1 MSRESRQLR
10 EREKNA
16 EVKTKVHR
24 KLLQSLNSET
34 LRLISKERLRG
45 EIGQAVEKLLLQE
58 NIPMTLPERDRII
71 EEILDEVFGY
81 GPLEPLMKDS
91 SITDILVNNYTKV
104 YIERRGMLQKTQVQ
118 FKDNKHLLHI
128 TEKMVTAVGRRID
141 EANPIVAARL
151 SDGSRVTAAIPPVT
165 LDGPALSIRRFGGH
179 VVTNDELVAN
189 GTLTS
194 VMLQLLDGC
203 VRARL
208 NLVISGGSGS
218 GKTTLLNALSRFIPD
233 TERIVTIEDIAE
245 LMLQQRHIVRLETRD
260 ASIEGQGAITPRDLL
275 INALRMRP
283 DRIIV
288 GEARG
293 SEALDMLQA
302 MNTGHDGS
310 MTTMH
315 ANSPWDCFHRIQ
327 TMVLMAN
334 VGLTEPVIRQQAASA
349 IQVVVQMSRMRDGS
363 RKVSSIA
370 EVIGATDSGVELGEI
385 YRFERTG
392 VGESGRVEGRFV
404 CTGYVPKFMERLKA
418 RGVSL
423 PLPLGE
429 AGEWSEPGE
438 GRSST
443 ATSTLTQPSPRRRG
457 ISGT

>member
-1 MSRESRQLR
+1 MNMAFIPSSRGRDLADRHGAATSRQSDL
-10 EREKNA
+10 KS
-16 EVKTKVHR
+16 KVHR

-45 EIGQAVEKLLLQE
+45 EIGRAVEKLLLQE

-71 EEILDEVFGY
+71 EEILDEVFGF
-81 GPLEPLMKDS
+81 GPLEPLLKDPA
-91 SITDILVNNYTKV
+91 ITDILVNNYSKV
-104 YIERRGMLQKTQVQ
+104 YIERRGVLQHSSIE

-128 TEKMVTAVGRRID
+128 IEKMVAAAGRRID

-165 LDGPALSIRRFGGH
+165 LDGPALSIRRFGGR
-179 VVTNDELVAN
+179 VLSNDELLAN
-189 GTLTS
+189 QTLS
-194 VMLQLLDGC
+194 GSMFELLNGC

-208 NLVISGGSGS
+208 NMVISGGSGT
-218 GKTTLLNALSRFIPD
+218 GKTTLLNALSRAIPE

-245 LMLQQRHIVRLETRD
+245 LMLQQTHVVRLETRE
-260 ASIEGQGAITPRDLL
+260 ASIEGQGAVTSRDLM

-293 SEALDMLQA
+293 PEALDMLQA

-315 ANSPWDCFHRIQ
+315 ANSPRDCFHRIE
-327 TMVLMAN
+327 TLVLMAN

-349 IQVVVQMSRMRDGS
+349 IQLVIQMIRLRDGS

-370 EVIGATDSGVELGEI
+370 EVAGVGHDGVELQEI
-385 YRFERTG
+385 FRFERSG
-392 VGESGRVEGRFV
+392 VDKTQSVVGRFV
-404 CTGYVPKFMERLKA
+404 ATGYRPQFLKRLRA
-418 RGVSL
+418 SGV
-423 PLPLGE
+423 
-429 AGEWSEPGE
+429 
-438 GRSST
+438 T
-443 ATSTLTQPSPRRRG
+443 VN
-457 ISGT
+457 I